1 MVTILISAA
10 FACAALI
17 RGGEGGGGGAY
28 KREALTSIWIPKGP
42 SLTTWNTVLNFFM
55 N

>member
-17 RGGEGGGGGAY
+17 RGGGGAY

-42 SLTTWNTVLNFFM
+42 SLTTWNTVLHFFM

>member
-17 RGGEGGGGGAY
+17 RGGGGGGGALI
-28 KREALTSIWIPKGP
+28 RERRSLQFGYPKG
-42 SLTTWNTVLNFFM
+42 LRLLHGTRYYIFL
-55 N
+55 

>member
-10 FACAALI
+10 FACPALI
-17 RGGEGGGGGAY
+17 RGGGAY

-42 SLTTWNTVLNFFM
+42 SLTTWNTALHFFM

>member
-17 RGGEGGGGGAY
+17 RGGGGGGGAY

-42 SLTTWNTVLNFFM
+42 SLTTWNTVLHFFM

>member
-17 RGGEGGGGGAY
+17 RGGGGGGAS

-42 SLTTWNTVLNFFM
+42 SLTTWNTVLHFFM

>member
-17 RGGEGGGGGAY
+17 RGGGGGGGAY
-28 KREALTSIWIPKGP
+28 KREAPTSIWIPKGP
-42 SLTTWNTVLNFFM
+42 SLTTWNTVLHFFM